1 MRSTCDSFRTRARC
15 LFLALA
21 SAVLAACASSPIDSK
36 AEAFGELSAPATF
49 VWFAEAPDAGPAA
62 DELGQ
67 TDEAKE
73 GDASTLRLDDPGL
86 LEELR
91 LRAEEELAAR
101 GIVVTRASDAN
112 YIAVP
117 RVWVELR
124 TERRDPIYSAA
135 IAARYE
141 VGGVAVE
148 LFDAKSGKRLW
159 SGASTARLRD
169 VSLGYGVD
177 VVRYAPTNEERS
189 WRVQAKVRELFA
201 RLPIER
207 VSVERR

>member
-1 MRSTCDSFRTRARC
+1 
-15 LFLALA
+15 LFLLLSSIA
-21 SAVLAACASSPIDSK
+21 LAACASAPIDSK
-36 AEAFGELSAPATF
+36 AEAFGELSVPATF
-49 VWFAEAPDAGPAA
+49 VWFAEAPEAGAA
-62 DELGQ
+62 
-67 TDEAKE
+67 EAT
-73 GDASTLRLDDPGL
+73 GNDASKLHLDDPGL

-91 LRAEEELAAR
+91 LQAEEEFAAR
-101 GIVVTRASDAN
+101 GITVTRASDAN

-148 LFDAKSGKRLW
+148 LFDAKSGERLW
-159 SGASTARLRD
+159 SGAATARLRD

-189 WRVQAKVRELFA
+189 WRVQAKVRSLFA
-201 RLPIER
+201 RLPVER
-207 VSVERR
+207 VSVGRR